1 MGFGVR
7 LIRAAVVEVEEK
19 MVVDDDGSCTF
30 WILLLLLLLLLLLV
44 LVLWLLCCLLGGRR
58 WRGWQLLMVVVVGLM
73 GRRSWPT
80 LVRGRRH
87 QRSRLSACC
96 RRLLLPQ
103 LPADHGSA
111 IHVRVLRGGA
121 TAEEERGP
129 RRGLTAA
136 AATAAGPHRRRDA
149 RHCADGEGPTPTAA
163 SLFRHLGVASS
174 TKESAR
180 ASRDAWLSPTN
191 SLGSSPMTSNSYHH
205 PFSTL

>member
-30 WILLLLLLLLLLLV
+30 WILLLLLLLLLV
-44 LVLWLLCCLLGGRR
+44 LVLWLLMLCWLLGGRR
-58 WRGWQLLMVVVVGLM
+58 WRGWQLLMVMVVGLM

-136 AATAAGPHRRRDA
+136 AATAAGPHRRRDV

-174 TKESAR
+174 TKERAR
-180 ASRDAWLSPTN
+180 ASRDAWRSPTN
-191 SLGSSPMTSNSYHH
+191 ALDSSPMTSKNYRH

>member
-30 WILLLLLLLLLLLV
+30 WILLLLLLLLLMLLLV
-44 LVLWLLCCLLGGRR
+44 LVLWLLLLCWLLGGRR
-58 WRGWQLLMVVVVGLM
+58 WRGWQLLVVMVVGLV
-73 GRRSWPT
+73 GRRSGPT

-174 TKESAR
+174 RER
-180 ASRDAWLSPTN
+180 AHRLAAANKTSS
-191 SLGSSPMTSNSYHH
+191 SSPMTSKIYRH

>member
-30 WILLLLLLLLLLLV
+30 WILLLLLLLLLMLLLV
-44 LVLWLLCCLLGGRR
+44 LVLWLLLLCWLLGGRR
-58 WRGWQLLMVVVVGLM
+58 WRGWQLLVVMVVGLV
-73 GRRSWPT
+73 GRRSGPT

-174 TKESAR
+174 RER
-180 ASRDAWLSPTN
+180 AHRLAAANKTAS
-191 SLGSSPMTSNSYHH
+191 SSPMTSKIYRH